1 MNYKKTRKIAE
12 VLILSAVRARRGDSK
27 NPIVE
32 AKSGLRN
39 NRITVFGFPIVT
51 AITYLFV
58 YRGEAPLELISSALG
73 QAFIF
78 LPFLSMF
85 LMILNG
91 LMFEITMSKYSTSTD
106 IVNWLP
112 LRASEYVVGST
123 ISSIYFSLP
132 FLMIIYGVTLGT
144 SFYVGQTAIWIIT
157 LLTSLVSIFIGGFFI
172 EVVRAFMNEASSA
185 ISKRGGRLSQVLQL
199 VTTVSIIAVMAL
211 LFNYNVLLRVMDWFG
226 LTLEQVWFIPL
237 FWPSM
242 TIQSLLT
249 ENTYST
255 AIYSIGCLI
264 LLGVSYQ
271 LGSYA
276 RTKYWVPKPI
286 TIDLGPKTIQ
296 NKNKTSLLGKNGEQ
310 AIFSKDLKALFRRKE
325 MMTLLAIPFML
336 FAVNFIQTD
345 VSILWNESAGYIDRL
360 GVFLLP
366 GMGLYMLSL
375 YIGMV
380 SIGQEGNGFINL
392 QISPIKPKQIIMGK
406 LPVGW
411 SLSAISLVL
420 MLTIVRIYINLPIDA
435 YWGISIIG
443 FVTIT
448 EASFLGLMFGT
459 MFPDFTEVPRARFI
473 RPEGSLI
480 TMIGSGI
487 VVLLSIAP
495 IFATH
500 YLYSDWLSF
509 WLSGLVSIALMVLVC
524 WLSYRQAK
532 FKLEKILQ
540 MN

>member
-1 MNYKKTRKIAE
+1 M
-12 VLILSAVRARRGDSK
+12 V
-27 NPIVE
+27 
-32 AKSGLRN
+32 
-39 NRITVFGFPIVT
+39 
-51 AITYLFV
+51 
-58 YRGEAPLELISSALG
+58 
-73 QAFIF
+73 
-78 LPFLSMF
+78 
-85 LMILNG
+85 LNG

-123 ISSIYFSLP
+123 ISSIYFNLP

-144 SFYVGQTAIWIIT
+144 AFYVGQTIIWVVT
-157 LLTSLVSIFIGGFFI
+157 LMTSLVSILIGGFLI

-185 ISKRGGRLSQVLQL
+185 ISKHGGRLSQVLQL
-199 VTTVSIIAVMAL
+199 ITTVSIIATMAL
-211 LFNYNVLLRVMDWFG
+211 LFNYNILLRIMEWFG
-226 LTLEQVWFIPL
+226 FTLEQVWFIPI

-242 TIQSLLT
+242 LIQSLLT
-249 ENTYST
+249 GSNYN
-255 AIYSIGCLI
+255 AVIYSVGCI
-264 LLGVSYQ
+264 VLLGVSYI
-271 LGSYA
+271 LGTYA
-276 RTKYWVPKPI
+276 RAKYWVPKPI
-286 TIDLGPKTIQ
+286 TIELSPRTEQYVKKSST
-296 NKNKTSLLGKNGEQ
+296 LGKSTEQ

-345 VSILWNESAGYIDRL
+345 VSILWNDSFGYIDRL
-360 GVFLLP
+360 GIFLTP

-375 YIGMV
+375 YISMV

-392 QISPIKPKQIIMGK
+392 QISPIKPKQIILGK

-411 SLSAISLVL
+411 SLSAVMLVG
-420 MLTIVRIYINLPIDA
+420 MLAIERIYINVPIDA
-435 YWGISIIG
+435 FWGISVIG

-495 IFATH
+495 IFASH
-500 YLYSDWLSF
+500 YIYSDWLSF
-509 WLSGLVSIALMVLVC
+509 WLSGLGSIALMVLVC

-532 FKLEKILQ
+532 FKLEKLLQ